1 MWIRTILWKTALLWS
16 NIQRHDI
23 SDGTLKSAL
32 FQRSCH
38 AGLHFAPTFIG
49 LIAILSNGVIVMPQ
63 STLTTIYIYHNS
75 FLVSFTIQN
84 CLKPY
89 SQTTDNVHTFSY
101 NPQVLVRQ
109 LWQKCFLP
117 AIRFLDYA
125 WKWLE
130 LSCWREGQRTSGY
143 MPQWRK
149 YIGTIEGS
157 AQPVTSD
164 NTRDGKTNRLAL
176 LATDG

>member
-89 SQTTDNVHTFSY
+89 SQTTDNVHTFLITLKSLY
-101 NPQVLVRQ
+101 DNFDKNAFFQQYVSLTT
-109 LWQKCFLP
+109 LGNDWNCP
-117 AIRFLDYA
+117 AGGRGSGHQDTCRNGGNIL
-125 WKWLE
+125 
-130 LSCWREGQRTSGY
+130 GQ
-143 MPQWRK
+143 
-149 YIGTIEGS
+149 
-157 AQPVTSD
+157 
-164 NTRDGKTNRLAL
+164 
-176 LATDG
+176 